1 MKRNVAFLLRLF
13 LVVVAWFALWKPL
26 FMVFNGLKS
35 HGCGAADVLPVM
47 WHGLP
52 LDITMAC
59 YIIAP
64 VFAAM
69 LAGVWVRIP
78 ALRRVL
84 LVYYGIAA
92 AVCTLVLVGDL
103 CLYSFWDFKIDA
115 TIFAYLSSPA
125 AVVNS
130 VSPAYILI
138 GLAAVA
144 GLGVV
149 FFLAM
154 RGVTPRGFSFPATA
168 GSRLAATALMAVLG
182 GVVFL
187 GIRGGVGRSTA
198 NVGMVYFSE
207 NQYLNHSAVN
217 PVFSLF
223 ASMKKSEDFSKM
235 GRFFPAGQCDS
246 IWDGMR
252 FSSKSEGGERLLAT
266 PRPNVLIIIMES
278 FAGTFVGAMG
288 NPGGITPNFDAL
300 VREGV
305 FFSNFYANSYRTD
318 RGVLSIL
325 SGYPAFPRAS
335 VMKLPRAS
343 RHLPSIGRSLERE
356 GYRNTFLYGGDIN
369 FTNMQSYLRSTGY
382 SDVIGDTR
390 FTPAQR
396 LTHGW
401 GVTDS
406 ITFNRLYD
414 ILRGFPAE
422 GGRWQTTFLTLASH
436 EPWKVPYNRIP
447 GDKKANAMAYL
458 DDCLGRFVAQAR
470 RLPQWKNLLVIM
482 LPDHGIGYPQGLSE
496 ASPRRYHIPMLWIG
510 GAVRSP
516 RRVAQFCSQSDLA
529 ATLLGQMGIP
539 HGDFRF
545 SRDVLSATYA
555 CPFAFHAFD
564 NGIALIDSTGATVYD
579 LTARRT
585 LTDVPSPSPRR
596 LNRAKAL
603 LQKSYDDLATL
614 EKMR

>member
-1 MKRNVAFLLRLF
+1 MKRNIAYLLRLF
-13 LVVVAWFALWKPL
+13 FAVVVWFAAWKPL
-26 FMVFNGLKS
+26 FMVFNGFKS
-35 HGCGAADVLPVM
+35 HGGKAADVLAVV

-64 VFAAM
+64 VFVAI
-69 LAGVWVRIP
+69 LVGVWVRIP

-84 LVYYGIAA
+84 LVYYGIVA
-92 AVCTLVLVGDL
+92 AVCTLILVGDL

-130 VSPAYILI
+130 VSPAYLVV
-138 GLAAVA
+138 GLVAVA
-144 GLGVV
+144 GLTTT
-149 FFLAM
+149 FFLEM
-154 RGVTPRGFSFPATA
+154 RGVTPRSFSFPTKI
-168 GSRLAATALMAVLG
+168 GSRLGASGLMVVLG

-198 NVGMVYFSE
+198 NVGMVYYSE
-207 NQYLNHSAVN
+207 NQFLNHSAVN

-223 ASMKKSEDFSKM
+223 ASMKKTEDFSKM
-235 GRFFPAGQCDS
+235 GRFFPANQCDS
-246 IWDGMR
+246 IWAEMK
-252 FSSKSEGGERLLAT
+252 FSTKSEGEEKLLTT

-278 FAGTFVGAMG
+278 FAGTFVGTMG
-288 NPGGITPNFDAL
+288 NPNNITPNFDAL
-300 VREGV
+300 AKEGV

-343 RHLPSIGRSLERE
+343 RNLPSIGRALERE
-356 GYRNTFLYGGDIN
+356 GYRNSFLYGGDIN

-382 SDVIGDTR
+382 TNLIGDTK

-414 ILRGFPAE
+414 MLRGFPAE

-436 EPWKVPYNRIP
+436 EPWKVPYSRIP

-458 DDCLGRFVAQAR
+458 DDCLGRFVAQMK

-482 LPDHGIGYPQGLSE
+482 LPDHGIGYPQGLTE

-510 GAVRSP
+510 GAVKAP
-516 RRVAQFCSQSDLA
+516 HRVEQLCSQSDLA
-529 ATLLGQMGIP
+529 ATLLGQMGIA

-545 SRDVLSATYA
+545 SRDVMSTTYEF
-555 CPFAFHAFD
+555 PFAFHAFD

-579 LTARRT
+579 LTSKRT
-585 LTDVPSPSPRR
+585 LTDEPSPSPRR
-596 LNRAKAL
+596 LNFAKAL

-614 EKMR
+614 EKMK

>member
-1 MKRNVAFLLRLF
+1 MKRNIAFLLRLF
-13 LVVVAWFALWKPL
+13 FVVVAWFAAWKPL
-26 FMVFNGLKS
+26 FMAFNGLKS
-35 HGCGAADVLPVM
+35 HGCKAADVLAVV

-59 YIIAP
+59 YVIAP

-69 LAGVWVRIP
+69 LVGVWFRIP
-78 ALRRVL
+78 ALRRAL
-84 LVYYGIAA
+84 LVYYGIVA
-92 AVCTLVLVGDL
+92 AVCTLILVGDL

-130 VSPAYILI
+130 VSPAYLVV
-138 GLAAVA
+138 GLMAVA
-144 GLGVV
+144 GLSAV
-149 FFLAM
+149 FFLGM
-154 RGVTPRGFSFPATA
+154 RGVTPRSFSFPAKT

-182 GVVFL
+182 GLVFL

-198 NVGMVYFSE
+198 NVGMVYYSE
-207 NQYLNHSAVN
+207 NQFLNHSAVN

-223 ASMKKSEDFSKM
+223 ASMKKTEDFSKM
-235 GRFFPAGQCDS
+235 GRFFPASQCDS
-246 IWDGMR
+246 IWTEMK
-252 FSSKSEGGERLLAT
+252 FSTRSEGDEKLLT
-266 PRPNVLIIIMES
+266 TTRPNVLIIIMES

-356 GYRNTFLYGGDIN
+356 GYRNSFLYGGDIN

-382 SDVIGDTR
+382 SDITGDTK

-414 ILRGFPAE
+414 MLRGFPAE

-496 ASPRRYHIPMLWIG
+496 ASPRRYHIPMLWVG
-510 GAVRSP
+510 GAVKAP
-516 RRVAQFCSQSDLA
+516 RRVERLCSQSDLA

-545 SRDVLSATYA
+545 SRDVLSTAYSY
-555 CPFAFHAFD
+555 PFAFHAFD
-564 NGIALIDSTGATVYD
+564 NGIALVDSTGATVYD
-579 LTARRT
+579 LTSKRT
-585 LTDVPSPSPRR
+585 LTDVPSPSSSR
-596 LNRAKAL
+596 LNFAKAL

-614 EKMR
+614 EKKK